1 MAAHEPARPLLRA
14 RYVNWDEYA
23 GTAEQLCACGLVQP
37 GQFPGQP
44 GRGKVRATYFLADG
58 QPVPR
63 GCGSYELTYTVQR
76 LSASRFSVSVEVSD
90 EEAQRRYAL
99 NGKSY
104 GALPLDLPPAAA
116 SVAATI
122 PPWTPE
128 GFTFRRHRQHRT
140 GGSDFVF
147 ETGVEALRA
156 SGLLGVQSV
165 PVSEDG
171 RHKSFRVD
179 SDRFGWVTV
188 AQRTAQTFIVVLQL
202 PREIRNADYTVSDYG
217 HSVHHRGTKQQ
228 LQDRGIGVGIGFPG
242 EPGCHR
248 RKVTLPPADSG
259 EETCIELM
267 HRGDWCGDVPRF
279 HVTAWRS
286 EAQVKAAEQAKRDAE
301 AEKRRPERL
310 KAMPATPQAF
320 RDRIA
325 KSFWAWADFICL
337 EMQPKE
343 GYRFTSGAVD
353 DFMEAATN
361 LFWVLKN
368 GDTEGHSPLVD
379 LQEVLG
385 ARAKSDQP
393 LQRFLA
399 GVGAGSKS

>member
-1 MAAHEPARPLLRA
+1 MAAHDPARPLLRA
-14 RYVNWDEYA
+14 RSVSWDEYA
-23 GTAEQLCACGLVQP
+23 GSAEQLCACGLVQP

-128 GFTFRRHRQHRT
+128 GFTFRRHRRHWN
-140 GGSDFVF
+140 GAEDYVF
-147 ETGVEALRA
+147 EAGANELRA
-156 SGLLGVQSV
+156 SGILGGQSL
-165 PVSEDG
+165 PASENE
-171 RHKSFRVD
+171 RRTSIRVA
-179 SDRFGWVTV
+179 SDRFGAVTV
-188 AQRTAQTFIVVLQL
+188 TQRTAHTFIVVLNL
-202 PREIRNADYTVSDYG
+202 PREIRNAEYETEDHGRIVW
-217 HSVHHRGTKQQ
+217 HKGTKHQ
-228 LQDRGIGVGIGFPG
+228 LQERGLGVGIGFPG
-242 EPGCHR
+242 EPGCKR
-248 RKVTLPPADSG
+248 REVVLSMPETGGKVR
-259 EETCIELM
+259 IELCN
-267 HRGDWCGDVPRF
+267 RSDWCGDVPRF
-279 HVTAWRS
+279 TVTVWRS
-286 EAQVKAAEQAKRDAE
+286 EAEVKAADQAKRDAE
-301 AEKRRPERL
+301 AEKQRPARL
-310 KAMPATPQAF
+310 KAMPATPEAF
-320 RDRIA
+320 RDRVA
-325 KSFWAWADFICL
+325 SAFWTWADFVRL
-337 EMQPKE
+337 EMRPDA
-343 GYRFTSGAVD
+343 GFRFTTDTVD
-353 DFMEAATN
+353 EFMQAATN
-361 LFWVLKN
+361 LYWVLKN